1 VSRIEETQ
9 PYHYIVRVSNRFFK
23 NISMT
28 KILTFSLC
36 TLLSQSVVAQHVPE
50 RMHFESNGRRL
61 VTGNIPSTGLYNQS
75 TVETIELT
83 FSQANYWTLL
93 TTNYASKTDL
103 PATLTYKGKS
113 YPNVGVRFRGNTSY
127 QRVTSQKKSFS
138 IEMDYADSTQ
148 DLKGYETLHFN
159 NAFEDP
165 SYLREVVYLDFNRRH
180 IPAAKANF
188 IHLKING
195 QSFGAYPNVQVL
207 NNQFFEEWFLNT
219 DGTRW
224 RAEKSTGGAGG
235 GGFGAGTSTLNYLNN
250 MLPATYTPH
259 YTLKSTKK
267 AEPWNDL
274 IKACAAMGTLP
285 VATIEDSLKK
295 VFDTDRSLWFI
306 AHEIMFGDD
315 DSYIA
320 KGGMDYYVY
329 WDSASR
335 RITPIEYDG
344 NSAMG
349 SATASW
355 TPFQQ
360 AMNAYFPIPN
370 KLLAVPALRQR
381 YLAHVRTMLEEY
393 LSADTINQRIN
404 FFYNQIDSL
413 VQPATIFNT
422 NYAAFQSAKPTLIN
436 YLNGRRTSYYGNAEV
451 NRTYPAI
458 SNVIYKAGATDFS
471 APTATQVCNVKA
483 NITFAAGI
491 QRVNLYYGTGFDG
504 YFDKTQMFDDGLHQ
518 DGAANDGVFGGAIP
532 AFTRGTYVRFYVE
545 AVAND
550 GNGTAAYM
558 PKGAEH
564 DVYIYQVKMNV
575 SSVTSVTVNEIMAS
589 NTFTAADPAG
599 QFEDWIELHNKTA
612 NSVDL
617 SGFFLSDDPANRDKW
632 KFPVGTTIPANGYL
646 IVWADEDGTQ
656 QGLHANFKLSASGE
670 SVIFSDRDT
679 NVIDEVVYYQQVTD
693 KGFARRPNGTGAFVI
708 QQPTFAVSNEWVGT
722 GELTLEEVRLYPNP
736 TLDGVTLELPANQ
749 TVSLQIVNLL
759 GQPVYHATVSDKT
772 FIDTKDWLSGTYIVK
787 IGTLVKKLVIY

>member
-1 VSRIEETQ
+1 M
-9 PYHYIVRVSNRFFK
+9 N
-23 NISMT
+23 

-36 TLLSQSVVAQHVPE
+36 TLLSQLVVAQHVPE

-61 VTGNIPSTGLYNQS
+61 VTGNIPSTGFYNQS
-75 TVETIELT
+75 TVETVELT
-83 FSQANYWTLL
+83 FTQANYWTLL
-93 TTNYASKTDL
+93 TNNYATKTDL

-138 IEMDYADSTQ
+138 IKMDYLDPLQ
-148 DLKGYETLHFN
+148 DLKGYQTLHFN

-165 SYLREVVYLDFNRRH
+165 SMMHEVLYLDYNRRH
-180 IPAAKANF
+180 IPAAKGNY

-195 QSFGAYPNVQVL
+195 QSFGVYPNVQVL
-207 NNQFFEEWFLNT
+207 NKEFFGEWFLNN

-224 RAEKSTGGAGG
+224 RGEKSSGAGG
-235 GGFGAGTSTLNYLNN
+235 GGFGAGTCTLNNLGLDTNSYKPN
-250 MLPATYTPH
+250 
-259 YTLKSTKK
+259 YTLKATSK
-267 AEPWNDL
+267 ARPWDDL
-274 IKACAAMGTLP
+274 VKACATMGTLP
-285 VATIEDSLKK
+285 AATIEDSLKK
-295 VFDTDRSLWFI
+295 VFDTDRALWFV

-315 DSYIA
+315 DSYIE

-344 NSAMG
+344 NTALG
-349 SATASW
+349 SLATSASW
-355 TPFQQ
+355 SPFYKET
-360 AMNAYFPIPN
+360 NPSFPIPN

-381 YLAHVRTMLEEY
+381 YLAHVRTMLEQN
-393 LSADTINQRIN
+393 LSVDTINQKVN
-404 FFYNQIDSL
+404 YFYNMIDSL
-413 VQPATIFNT
+413 VTPATIRNNT
-422 NYAAFQSAKPTLIN
+422 NAEFVAAKTAVTNF
-436 YLNGRRTSYYGNAEV
+436 LNSRRSVYSTNTEV
-451 NRTYPAI
+451 NRPYPAI
-458 SNVIYKAGATDFS
+458 SNVIYKASATDFS
-471 APTATQVCNVKA
+471 TPTASQVCNVKA

-491 QRVNLYYGTGFDG
+491 QRVNLYYGIGFDG
-504 YFDKTQMFDDGLHQ
+504 YFDKTQMFDDGQHQ
-518 DGAANDGVFGGAIP
+518 DGAANDGVFGGSIP
-532 AFTRGTYVRFYVE
+532 AFARGTYVRFYVE

-550 GNGTAAYM
+550 GNGTVAYM

-575 SSVTSVTVNEIMAS
+575 SSITSVTVNEIMAS
-589 NTFTAADPAG
+589 NVFTAADPAG
-599 QFEDWIELHNKTA
+599 EFDDWIELHNKTA
-612 NSVDL
+612 SAVDL

-632 KFPVGTTIPANGYL
+632 KFPVGTTIHANGYL
-646 IVWADEDGTQ
+646 IIWADEDGTQ
-656 QGLHANFKLSASGE
+656 QGLHANFKLTSSGE

-736 TLDGVTLELPANQ
+736 TANGATLELPANQ

-759 GQPVYHATVSDKT
+759 GQPVYQASVSGKT
-772 FIDTKDWLSGTYIVK
+772 FIDTNHWLSGTYIVK
-787 IGTLVKKLVIY
+787 IGNLVKKLVIY